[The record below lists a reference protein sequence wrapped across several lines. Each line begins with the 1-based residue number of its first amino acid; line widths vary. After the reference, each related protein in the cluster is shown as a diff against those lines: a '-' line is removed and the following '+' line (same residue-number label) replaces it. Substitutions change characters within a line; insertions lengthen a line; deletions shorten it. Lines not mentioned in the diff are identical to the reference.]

1 MTSLDTHS
9 HLYLCL
15 VLDRR
20 SPLGTPGLKLLQD
33 CSICPCSTGIVDILD
48 ADEWSIP
55 LTKTLWTALCCDYQ
69 IQMPQQNRC
78 ENMLD
83 SWWYWLVERCYLY
96 LCILGIEG
104 LVNSHFI
111 LVLKSTDERHSVHI
125 CLPPSTM
132 IALIYITY
140 AFPYALNPKY

>member
-33 CSICPCSTGIVDILD
+33 CSICPYSTGIVDILD
-48 ADEWSIP
+48 ADEWSNP
-55 LTKTLWTALCCDYQ
+55 LTKTLNCSVAITKYKCPSRTDGK
-69 IQMPQQNRC
+69 
-78 ENMLD
+78 NMLD
-83 SWWYWLVERCYLY
+83 SWWYSLVGQCYLY
-96 LCILGIEG
+96 LRLLGTEG